1 MNTSSD
7 SFGRRLKL
15 ERQRRGISLESIAA
29 STKIKRSLLVDL
41 ERDNLSKWPQGIFGR
56 SFVREYAASIGLS
69 PEPVVAEFVRLF
81 AEQQTGEVQSQP
93 SAEPAELRLSLA
105 DGGRE
110 SLAVTAA
117 RMAAAALEACLV
129 AAGAQAVAWS
139 TGLNFWTVC
148 GTASLSYYG
157 IASACW
163 GRSPASRWLQR
174 DHKTA
179 AAGGEPVRTD
189 SRGMLELLVER
200 AGLESYTPGATAGT
214 VDVGTGS

>member
-1 MNTSSD
+1 MNTSPD

-41 ERDNLSKWPQGIFGR
+41 ERDNLAKWPQGIFGR
-56 SFVREYAASIGLS
+56 SFVREYAVSIGLS

-81 AEQQTGEVQSQP
+81 TEQQTGEFPSQASGEP
-93 SAEPAELRLSLA
+93 SELRLGLA

-110 SLAVTAA
+110 SLGAIAA
-117 RMAAAALEACLV
+117 RMTAAALEVCMV

-139 TGLNFWTVC
+139 TGLNFWTIC

-157 IASACW
+157 IAAACW
-163 GRSPASRWLQR
+163 GRSPAAQWLQR
-174 DHKTA
+174 DHKTVVA
-179 AAGGEPVRTD
+179 ADEPARTD

-200 AGLESYTPGATAGT
+200 AGLENYTPGATAGT